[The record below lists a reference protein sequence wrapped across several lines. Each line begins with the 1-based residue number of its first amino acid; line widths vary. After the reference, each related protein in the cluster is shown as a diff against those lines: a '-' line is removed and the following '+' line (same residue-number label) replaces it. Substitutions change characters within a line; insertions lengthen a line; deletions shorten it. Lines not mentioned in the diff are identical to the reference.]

1 MVKFTIQHGCK
12 PLKKNQNQLTPLCY
26 VLHVFLF
33 HLHATINLKQFII
46 KKLIYLLTLSFFVCM
61 SCSKEEVTSPLEQE
75 TSLKEIPE
83 IEPLFVDLD
92 LPTWS
97 FDTSNNEQDMSKSTS
112 GKFEN
117 REAVLYMAEYITSGD
132 NNEVGNIIYFN
143 NRGNKQLQADYVA
156 DSQYLNIPPEFGIY
170 SDKTNDISYYVDDG
184 RPSNSLDVGISTQAI
199 ERSMTTWDGITCS
212 ELGIFKRPY
221 KAGIRTGVV
230 AGNAHPIFDWS
241 ADVVHAGWMPLGF
254 FDWFSRGRGANI
266 LAVTFTFVVAIDGV
280 FSDDDNDGQN
290 DVWFREIYYNDKF
303 SWADGGHIDVET
315 ISLHETGHGLS
326 QGHFG
331 KAFSNNGGLH
341 FSPRA
346 VMNASYSGV
355 QTSIG
360 KTDEGGHCSNW
371 GNWPNK

>member
-1 MVKFTIQHGCK
+1 MQHNYK
-12 PLKKNQNQLTPLCY
+12 PFKKYWNQLQPLCY
-26 VLHVFLF
+26 VLHVLLF
-33 HLHATINLKQFII
+33 HLQTTINLKQYIM
-46 KKLIYLLTLSFFVCM
+46 KKLIYLLTLSLFVCM

-75 TSLKEIPE
+75 TTLKEIPE
-83 IEPLFVDLD
+83 IEPLFVDLEF
-92 LPTWS
+92 PTWS
-97 FDTSNNEQDMSKSTS
+97 FASSNNGQDMSKSIS
-112 GKFEN
+112 GKSEN
-117 REAVLYMAEYITSGD
+117 REVVLYMAEYITSGD
-132 NNEVGNIIYFN
+132 NNEAGNIIYFN
-143 NRGNKQLQADYVA
+143 NRGNKQDRADFVA

-221 KAGIRTGVV
+221 NPGIRTGVV

-254 FDWFSRGRGANI
+254 FDWFSGGRGANI
-266 LAVTFTFVVAIDGV
+266 LGVTFTFVVAIDGV

-290 DVWFREIYYNDKF
+290 DVWFREIYYNDEF
-303 SWADGGHIDVET
+303 SWADGDHIDIET
-315 ISLHETGHGLS
+315 VSLHETGHGLS

-331 KAFSNNGGLH
+331 KAFSNKGGVH
-341 FSPRA
+341 FAPRA

-355 QTSIG
+355 QTSVG
-360 KTDEGGHCSNW
+360 KTDEAGHCSNW